1 MFILGNLLI
10 ALAKITDVVLMA
22 LGWCILLRALIS
34 WVNPDPFNPI
44 VQFLNRV
51 TEPILYR
58 IRRIVPSIS
67 GIDISPVIAFLLI
80 ISLQLFLVK
89 TFYDIGYRLQ

>member
-1 MFILGNLLI
+1 MFILGNLII

-58 IRRIVPSIS
+58 IRRIVPPIS
-67 GIDISPVIAFLLI
+67 GIDISPVVAFLLI

-89 TFYDIGYRLQ
+89 TLYDIGYRLQ